1 MSTMPRGAKR
11 VDLVLLWHMH
21 QPDYR
26 DHTTGEFQLPWVYL
40 HALKDY
46 TDMAW
51 HLERHPGVHA
61 VVNFA
66 PVLLDQIDDYVDQ
79 FDSNR
84 VRDPLLRLLARPDS
98 TPLAPGDREFILDR
112 CFQTNHERVV
122 RPFAAYQAL
131 FDIFTEVTRH
141 GPEGHAYL
149 SDQYLRDLLTWYH
162 LGWTGESLRREASLV
177 ARLIAKAARFT
188 YADRR
193 ALFELIGATLR
204 GIVPRWS
211 GLAARRQV
219 ELSTTP
225 EYHPLAPLLLDFATA
240 RDALPACPLPGQ
252 AYPGGRERVAAHL
265 DAALAAHARRFGAPP
280 AGVWPAEGAVSAEF
294 VALLGSRGLR
304 WTASGAQVLR
314 NSLGHAA
321 EAPAADWL
329 YRPWRLHGPGPQT
342 ACFFRD
348 DFLSDRIGFEYAKWN
363 GDAAAAD
370 LIGAI
375 ERIGAAASDGRTPV
389 VSVILDGENC
399 WEYYPYNGN
408 YFLDALYRG
417 LATHPTIRPTTYADW
432 LDGKPQAHIDAGA
445 PVTAGTLDRLV
456 AGSWVGGDFSTWI
469 GSPERNHAWDLLCA
483 AKARYDLAIASGRLT
498 PEQRDRA
505 TRQLAACEA
514 SDWFWWLS
522 DRNSAAA
529 VAEIES
535 LFRAHLAH
543 LYALLG
549 EAPPATLDQPVARG
563 GAAPDA
569 GGAMLRASPKAPEA
583 QVSQR

>member
-1 MSTMPRGAKR
+1 MSTIPQGSKR

-51 HLERHPGVHA
+51 HLERHPGVRA

-66 PVLLDQIDDYVDQ
+66 PVLLDQLDDYVDQ
-79 FDSNR
+79 FVSNR
-84 VRDPLLRLLARPDS
+84 VRDPLLRLLARPDG

-122 RPFAAYQAL
+122 KPFAPYQAL
-131 FDIFTEVTRH
+131 LDIFTEVTRH
-141 GPEGHAYL
+141 GPDGHAYL

-162 LGWTGESLRREASLV
+162 LGWTGESLRREAPLV
-177 ARLIAKAARFT
+177 ARLIAKASRFT

-204 GIVPRWS
+204 GIVPRWAR
-211 GLAARRQV
+211 LAARRQV

-240 RDALPACPLPGQ
+240 RDALPACPLPAQ
-252 AYPGGRERVAAHL
+252 AYPGGRERVAAQL

-280 AGVWPAEGAVSAEF
+280 AGVWPAEGAISAEF
-294 VALLGSRGLR
+294 VALLGSRGVR
-304 WTASGAQVLR
+304 WAASGTQVLR

-329 YRPWRLHGPGPQT
+329 YRPWRLHGPAQQT

-363 GDAAAAD
+363 GDSAAAD

-375 ERIGAAASDGRTPV
+375 ERIGATASDDRTPV

-417 LATHPTIRPTTYADW
+417 IATHPTIRPTTYADW
-432 LDGKPQAHIDAGA
+432 LDGGTAGDIDAG
-445 PVTAGTLDRLV
+445 VQVSAGTLDHLV

-469 GSPERNHAWDLLCA
+469 GSRERNHAWDLLCA
-483 AKARYDLAIASGRLT
+483 AKARYDLAVAGGGLT
-498 PEQRDRA
+498 REQLDLA

-522 DRNSAAA
+522 DSNSASA

-549 EAPPATLDQPVARG
+549 EAPPAALALPVARG
-563 GAAPDA
+563 GAAPDT
-569 GGAMLRASPKAPEA
+569 GGAMLRASPREPEA
-583 QVSQR
+583 RASQR

>member
-1 MSTMPRGAKR
+1 MSAIAPGSKR
-11 VDLVLLWHMH
+11 IDLVLLWHMH

-51 HLERHPGVHA
+51 HLERHPGVQA

-66 PVLLDQIDDYVDQ
+66 PVLLDQLDDYVDQ
-79 FDSNR
+79 FASNH

-98 TPLAPGDREFILDR
+98 TPLAPGDRDFILDR

-122 RPFAAYQAL
+122 KPFAAYQAL
-131 FDIFTEVTRH
+131 LEIFNQVAQH
-141 GPEGHAYL
+141 GPDGRAYL
-149 SDQYLRDLLTWYH
+149 SDQYLRDLPTWYH
-162 LGWTGESLRREASLV
+162 LGWTGESLRRESALV
-177 ARLIAKAARFT
+177 ARLIGKGSRFT

-204 GIVPRWS
+204 GIVPRWTR
-211 GLAARRQV
+211 LASRRQV

-225 EYHPLAPLLLDFATA
+225 EHHPLAPLLLDFASA
-240 RDALPACPLPGQ
+240 REALPACRLPAR

-280 AGVWPAEGAVSAEF
+280 SGVWPAEGAISSEF
-294 VALLGSRGLR
+294 IGLLASRGLR
-304 WTASGAQVLR
+304 WSASGAEVLR
-314 NSLGHAA
+314 HSLGHAA
-321 EAPAADWL
+321 QGPPAGWL
-329 YRPWRLHGPGPQT
+329 YRPWRLHDPARQPT
-342 ACFFRD
+342 CFFRD

-375 ERIGAAASDGRTPV
+375 ERIGATASDGRTPL
-389 VSVILDGENC
+389 VSIILDGENC

-417 LATHPTIRPTTYADW
+417 IATHPTIRPTTYTDW
-432 LDGKPQAHIDAGA
+432 LDGKPREHIDAGVPA
-445 PVTAGTLDRLV
+445 SAGTLERLV

-483 AKARYDLAIASGRLT
+483 AKERYDLAVAGGRLG
-498 PEQRDRA
+498 PIELDRA

-522 DRNSAAA
+522 ESNSEFA

-549 EAPPATLDQPVARG
+549 EAPPAALALPVAHG
-563 GAAPDA
+563 GSAPDA
-569 GGAMLRASPKAPEA
+569 GGAMRRATGQAA
-583 QVSQR
+583 